1 MKYHSDWERNEEI
14 IDICPLI
21 VAMLELIDLYSST
34 RLLSLRLLLQSGCH
48 LGERFQKLG
57 DIFIPVNWLFEAI

>member
-1 MKYHSDWERNEEI
+1 MKNHSDWERNEEI

-21 VAMLELIDLYSST
+21 GAVLELIDLHSSA
-34 RLLSLRLLLQSGCH
+34 RLFSLRLLLQSGCH

-57 DIFIPVNWLFEAI
+57 DIFIPVNWLFEAL